1 MRPITVAL
9 IGNPNCG
16 KSTVFNALTGG
27 RSHVGNWPGVTVER
41 KSGAFCE
48 NGTPVEVLD
57 LPGIYNLTAVSAD
70 RAIDE
75 KIACDVIARGRVDVV
90 INVIDIMN
98 LQRHLY
104 LTSQLIAM
112 EVPVILA
119 VNRVDVLK
127 KNKHQCDF
135 HKLADLTGCVVV
147 PLCAVKEQG
156 ITELKKAIIQVL
168 TLNEKIQTGLTFPQ
182 SIEEG
187 VASLEKLPGLEKRW
201 QALQL
206 LSGDAQELLIFK
218 DHQEQIAETA
228 KKIEQQSGEEVD
240 ILIAGT
246 RFSWA
251 ADIEKQVITKQDEKK
266 AHPYSRLDRWVLHRF
281 LGIPI
286 FLAAMYFMFLFA
298 INLGGAFQ
306 DFFDKSSEAIFV
318 TGATQLLNLI
328 NTPEWVIAI
337 IANGAG
343 RGINTTLTFIPVI
356 GAMFFFLALL
366 EGTGYMTRAAF
377 VVDRLMRVMGLPG
390 KSFVPMIV
398 GFGCN
403 VPGIMASRTIDN
415 QRDRI
420 LTIMMSPFMSCG
432 ARLAIFALFT
442 AAFFP
447 VGGQNIVFA
456 LYLIGIFMAVLTG
469 LALRKTLLKG
479 KSEPLVMEMPSYHW
493 PSLKSLLRPTVHHL
507 KNFLIRAGKVIIPV
521 CMILGALNSFSL
533 SSPKTPTAHH
543 TVLASIGQSITPIF
557 HPMGITD
564 DNWPATVGLLTGVLS
579 KEVVVGTLNTLYSQE
594 GSIITEK
601 KSVTEGLIAAV
612 ISVPENLSELTQS
625 FTNPILASAP
635 IQESQSSIYGVMY
648 ARFGGSIA
656 AFSYLL
662 FVLLYVPCISATAAM
677 VRELNRRWAIF
688 SAFWTTGVAYG
699 AAVIFY
705 QFATITQHFTSSL
718 TWIGCITLIFVFVLI
733 LMKRFALNR
742 TELINVKVGALS

>member
-1 MRPITVAL
+1 MKPIKVAL

-48 NGTPVEVLD
+48 NGTPVEVID
-57 LPGIYNLTAVSAD
+57 LPGIYNLTAVSTD

-90 INVIDIMN
+90 VNVIDVAN

-112 EVPVILA
+112 DVPVILA

-127 KNKHQCDF
+127 KNEQQCDF
-135 HKLADLTGCVVV
+135 RKLAELTGCVVV
-147 PLCAVKEQG
+147 PLCAVKKQG

-168 TLNEKIQTGLTFPQ
+168 TLNEKIETHLNFPEA
-182 SIEEG
+182 IEE
-187 VASLEKLPGLEKRW
+187 AIISLNSLSGIEKRW
-201 QALQL
+201 QALLL
-206 LSGDAQELLIFK
+206 LSGDIQELLRCK
-218 DHQEQIAETA
+218 DHQEKITTIKQ
-228 KKIEQQSGEEVD
+228 KIEQDSGEEVD
-240 ILIAGT
+240 ILIAGR
-246 RFSWA
+246 RFGWA
-251 ADIEKQVITKQDEKK
+251 ADIEKQVIIKSDPESSL
-266 AHPYSRLDRWVLHRF
+266 PESRIDRWVLGRF

-286 FLAAMYFMFLFA
+286 FLLSMYFMFLFA

-306 DFFDKSSEAIFV
+306 DFFDKASEAIFV
-318 TGATQLLNLI
+318 TGVAQFLNQI
-328 NTPEWVIAI
+328 HAPEWVVAI
-337 IANGAG
+337 MANGAG

-356 GAMFFFLALL
+356 GAMFLFLALL

-377 VVDRLMRVMGLPG
+377 VVDRLMRFMGLPG

-415 QRDRI
+415 HRDRI

-447 VGGQNIVFA
+447 TGGQNIVFA
-456 LYLIGIFMAVLTG
+456 LYLIGILMAVLTG
-469 LALRKTLLKG
+469 LALRKTLLRG
-479 KSEPLVMEMPSYHW
+479 KSEPLVMEMPAYHW
-493 PSLKSLLRPTVHHL
+493 PSLRSLLRPTIYHL
-507 KNFLIRAGKVIIPV
+507 KNFLIRAGMVIIPV
-521 CMILGALNSFSL
+521 CMVLGALNSL
-533 SSPKTPTAHH
+533 SISTQKIEGQHQ
-543 TVLASIGQSITPIF
+543 TVLASIGRSITPF
-557 HPMGITD
+557 FGPMGIND
-564 DNWPATVGLLTGVLS
+564 ENWPATVGLLTGVLS

-594 GSIITEK
+594 GSLVLEK
-601 KSVTEGLIAAV
+601 KSVSDGLKAAV
-612 ISVPENLSELTQS
+612 FSIPQNLSEFTQS

-635 IQESQSSIYGVMY
+635 IAESHSSVYGVMY
-648 ARFGGSIA
+648 ARFGGPVA

-677 VRELNRRWAIF
+677 VRELNRRWALF
-688 SAFWTTGVAYG
+688 SAVWTTGVAYS

-705 QFATITQHFTSSL
+705 QIATIAEHFQSSL
-718 TWIGCITLIFVFVLI
+718 FWVGGITLAFVGVLL
-733 LMKRFALNR
+733 LMKRFALEQSD
-742 TELINVKVGALS
+742 THTVGAAV

>member
-1 MRPITVAL
+1 MKPVTVAL

-27 RSHVGNWPGVTVER
+27 RSHVGNWPGVTVDK

-48 NGTPVEVLD
+48 NGTSVEVVD
-57 LPGIYNLTAVSAD
+57 LPGIYNLTAVSSE

-75 KIACDVIARGRVDVV
+75 KIASEFIASGRVDVV
-90 INVIDIMN
+90 VNVIDVMN

-127 KNKHQCDF
+127 KNEQQCDF
-135 HKLADLTGCVVV
+135 RKLADLTGCVVV
-147 PLCAVKEQG
+147 PLCAVKKQG
-156 ITELKKAIIQVL
+156 IIELKKAIIQVL
-168 TLNEKIQTGLTFPQ
+168 SLNEKIQPHFAFPDTIEKGIESLKQ
-182 SIEEG
+182 SAGIE
-187 VASLEKLPGLEKRW
+187 KNW

-206 LSGDAQELLIFK
+206 LCGDITELNRTKDRKEKVTLI
-218 DHQEQIAETA
+218 
-228 KKIEQQSGEEVD
+228 KKEIEQECGEEVD
-240 ILIAGT
+240 IIIAGT

-251 ADIEKQVITKQDEKK
+251 ADIEKQVIVKQNAEQNT
-266 AHPYSRLDRWVLHRF
+266 PESRLDRWILGRF

-286 FLAAMYFMFLFA
+286 FLVAMYTMFLFA

-306 DFFDKSSEAIFV
+306 DFFDKASEAIFV
-318 TGATQLLNLI
+318 TGVAQLLNQI
-328 NTPEWVIAI
+328 NAPDWVIAI

-377 VVDRLMRVMGLPG
+377 VVDRLMRFMGLPG

-403 VPGIMASRTIDN
+403 VPGIMASRMIDN
-415 QRDRI
+415 HRDRI

-447 VGGQNIVFA
+447 VGGHNIVFA
-456 LYLIGIFMAVLTG
+456 LYLIGILMAVLTG
-469 LALRKTLLKG
+469 LALRKTVLRG

-493 PSLKSLLRPTVHHL
+493 PSLKSLLRPTVYHL
-507 KNFLIRAGKVIIPV
+507 KNFLIRAGMVIIPV

-533 SSPKTPTAHH
+533 NSQKTSAAHQ
-543 TVLASIGQSITPIF
+543 TVLASIGKTITPVF
-557 HPMGITD
+557 TPMGITD
-564 DNWPATVGLLTGVLS
+564 ENWPATVGLLTGVLS

-601 KSVTEGLIAAV
+601 KSVAEGLKDAV
-612 ISVPENLSELTQS
+612 ISVPQNLSELSQS
-625 FTNPILASAP
+625 FVNPILASAP
-635 IQESQSSIYGVMY
+635 IAESQTSVYGVMY
-648 ARFGGSIA
+648 ARFGGQIA

-688 SAFWTTGVAYG
+688 SVLWTTGVAYG

-705 QFATITQHFTSSL
+705 QFATIHQHVVSSL
-718 TWIGCITLIFVFVLI
+718 VWICSISLILLFVLF
-733 LMKRFALNR
+733 LMKRVALNR
-742 TELINVKVGALS
+742 TQRNKVGAFA

>member
-1 MRPITVAL
+1 MKPIKVAL

-48 NGTPVEVLD
+48 NGIPVEVID
-57 LPGIYNLTAVSAD
+57 LPGIYNLTAVSID

-75 KIACDVIARGRVDVV
+75 KIACDVISRGRVDVV
-90 INVIDIMN
+90 VNVIDVAN

-127 KNKHQCDF
+127 KNEQQCDF
-135 HKLADLTGCVVV
+135 RKLAELTGCVVV
-147 PLCAVKEQG
+147 PLCAVKKQG
-156 ITELKKAIIQVL
+156 ITELKRAIIQVL
-168 TLNEKIQTGLTFPQ
+168 TLNEKIQTHFNFPEA
-182 SIEEG
+182 IEE
-187 VASLEKLPGLEKRW
+187 AITSLTSLSGIEKRW
-201 QALQL
+201 QALLL
-206 LSGDAQELLIFK
+206 LSGDSQELLRCK
-218 DHQEQIAETA
+218 DHQEKITA
-228 KKIEQQSGEEVD
+228 IKQKIEHNGGEEVD

-246 RFSWA
+246 RFGWA
-251 ADIEKQVITKQDEKK
+251 ADIEKQVIIKSDAESSL
-266 AHPYSRLDRWVLHRF
+266 PESRIDRWVLGRF

-286 FLAAMYFMFLFA
+286 FLLSMYSMFLFA

-306 DFFDKSSEAIFV
+306 DFFDKASEAIFV
-318 TGATQLLNLI
+318 TGVAQLLNQI
-328 NTPEWVIAI
+328 HAPDWVIAI

-356 GAMFFFLALL
+356 GAMFLFLALL

-377 VVDRLMRVMGLPG
+377 VVDRLMRFMGLPG

-415 QRDRI
+415 HRDRI

-447 VGGQNIVFA
+447 TGGQNIVFA
-456 LYLIGIFMAVLTG
+456 LYLIGILMAVLTG
-469 LALRKTLLKG
+469 LALRKTLLRG
-479 KSEPLVMEMPSYHW
+479 KSEPLVMEMPAYHW
-493 PSLKSLLRPTVHHL
+493 PSLRSLLRPTIYHL
-507 KNFLIRAGKVIIPV
+507 KNFLIRAGMVIIPV
-521 CMILGALNSFSL
+521 CMVLGALNSL
-533 SSPKTPTAHH
+533 SINTQKIEGQHQ
-543 TVLASIGQSITPIF
+543 TVLASIGRTITPIF
-557 HPMGITD
+557 GPMGIND
-564 DNWPATVGLLTGVLS
+564 ENWPATVGLLTGVLS

-594 GSIITEK
+594 GSLVLEK
-601 KSVTEGLIAAV
+601 KSVSDALKAAV
-612 ISVPENLSELTQS
+612 ISIPENLSEFTQS
-625 FTNPILASAP
+625 FTNPVLASAP
-635 IQESQSSIYGVMY
+635 IAESHSSVYGVMY
-648 ARFGGSIA
+648 ARFGGPVA

-677 VRELNRRWAIF
+677 VRELNRRWALF
-688 SAFWTTGVAYG
+688 SAVWTTGVAYS

-705 QFATITQHFTSSL
+705 QIATMGEHFLSSL
-718 TWIGCITLIFVFVLI
+718 FWVGGITLAFVGLLF
-733 LMKRFALNR
+733 LMKRFALEQSD
-742 TELINVKVGALS
+742 THKVGATV